1 MAETKKDALV
11 AFDAFVDEASAAA
24 SVIEMYRRAIE
35 TTEIEQ
41 RLRAVE
47 EAQQGNDRTH
57 REPP

>member
-24 SVIEMYRRAIE
+24 SVIEMHRRAIE

-47 EAQQGNDRTH
+47 EAQQGK
-57 REPP
+57 